1 MGRMASPSPA
11 SSPAPTAAASPTL
24 SPTPVPTRERILDAF
39 VGVLI
44 DQGERAATLDA
55 VAAASGLSK
64 GGLLYHFAS
73 KEALVDGLLARLRAL
88 VAVDIDDIRSAPAGV
103 VDYVIRTSVN
113 EGTPLDKA
121 IVAVARLAQGAHP
134 TANQALAD
142 TRRQWLAVVEE
153 AVGDP
158 GTAQA
163 IMLISDG
170 LYYESTLASP
180 GAPAASAPDTA
191 ALDRLLGVIE
201 RLTATQT

>member
-1 MGRMASPSPA
+1 MAL
-11 SSPAPTAAASPTL
+11 SSPAPSAPAASL
-24 SPTPVPTRERILDAF
+24 TPVPTRDRILDAF

-44 DQGERAATLDA
+44 DQGERAATLDT
-55 VAAASGLSK
+55 VAAAAGVSK

-73 KEALVDGLLARLRAL
+73 KEALVDGLIARLRDL
-88 VAVDIDDIRSAPAGV
+88 VEVDIDNIRSAPAGV
-103 VDYVIRTSVN
+103 VDYLIRTSVS
-113 EGTPLDKA
+113 EGTPLDRA

-134 TANQALAD
+134 SANQALAD
-142 TRRQWLAVVEE
+142 IRRQWLAVVEE

-170 LYYESTLASP
+170 LYYESTLAHT
-180 GAPAASAPDTA
+180 GAPAASGQDSA

-201 RLTATQT
+201 RLTGTRT